1 MITSGTFTTQSI
13 NVTNVPVLANTD
25 YYVELALTSGGTF
38 RVNLDGGGYSGSF
51 EMSSGI
57 SSTTDLG
64 VEIFGRPVVNVG
76 LTRMRGIGIYFIQL
90 ED

>member
-13 NVTNVPVLANTD
+13 NVTNVPVTANTD
-25 YYVELALTSGGTF
+25 YYVELALTSGGMF
-38 RVNLDGGGYSGSF
+38 QVNLEGGGYSGSF

-57 SSTTDLG
+57 SSTTNLG

-76 LTRMRGIGIYFIQL
+76 TRTRGIGIYFIQL